1 MGNIKRRMSIKDK
14 LKKIEH
20 ALFESGDHK
29 AGPDS
34 DAANAQRDADAQR
47 RLEMMQKH
55 PNEAPSGYGTNLK
68 HGELSTVPKAAD
80 AGIDNYHMQHVEP
93 TIA

>member
-47 RLEMMQKH
+47 RLEMMQSECSCL
-55 PNEAPSGYGTNLK
+55 PYSSALQPERVQTSCFG
-68 HGELSTVPKAAD
+68 SD
-80 AGIDNYHMQHVEP
+80 
-93 TIA
+93 